1 MTAKWIPDELCFH
14 KVTQGGGRGGAF
26 ADGFLS
32 KQSQFLK
39 KKISRVVENCQPSTK
54 TYRKFD
60 NFPENF
66 LLFYQL
72 IDFLSEIKKILLQ
85 DSKRRDLHKIDSRW
99 LKLPKNFVILQK
111 IFWSLEAKICYT
123 DQVLEPNFL
132 TWNTKVCYTDQALEP
147 NFLAWNTKYCA
158 QINLHNKISSCF

>member
-14 KVTQGGGRGGAF
+14 KVTQGGQGEGAF

-72 IDFLSEIKKILLQ
+72 IDFLSEIKKKLLQ
-85 DSKRRDLHKIDSRW
+85 DSKRRDLHKIYSRW
-99 LKLPKNFVILQK
+99 LKLPENFVILQN
-111 IFWSLEAKICYT
+111 IFWSLEAKI
-123 DQVLEPNFL
+123 
-132 TWNTKVCYTDQALEP
+132 CYTDQALEP

-158 QINLHNKISSCF
+158 QINLLTKISSCL

>member
-1 MTAKWIPDELCFH
+1 MNSVFIKLHRGC
-14 KVTQGGGRGGAF
+14 GGGLCWRIF
-26 ADGFLS
+26 VKTKSIF
-32 KQSQFLK
+32 KE
-39 KKISRVVENCQPSTK
+39 KISRVVENCQPLTK

-99 LKLPKNFVILQK
+99 LKLPENFVILKK

-158 QINLHNKISSCF
+158 QINLNNKISSCF